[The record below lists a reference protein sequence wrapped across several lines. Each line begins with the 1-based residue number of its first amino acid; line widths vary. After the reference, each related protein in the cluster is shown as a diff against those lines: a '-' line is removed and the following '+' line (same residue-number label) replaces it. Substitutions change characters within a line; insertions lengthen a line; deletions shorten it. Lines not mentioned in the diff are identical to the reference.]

1 MPLFVQSDLEALIPP
16 EWLVEALD
24 DDANGTVDAFTAA
37 QTWAEDRIKAKLGP
51 RYGLPLPTGTVIDAV
66 LKDIA
71 VMLGVKACYAR
82 RPSTKIGEDLAK
94 DIGRAQDALDA
105 LASGTHPLSPGLEP
119 VKAPAV
125 ILSEAALSYHDGLN
139 A

>member
-1 MPLFVQSDLEALIPP
+1 MPLFVQSDLEALLPP
-16 EWLVEALD
+16 EWLTEALD

-37 QTWAEDRIKAKLGP
+37 YNWAAGRIEAKLGP

-66 LKDIA
+66 LKDIGI
-71 VMLGVKACYAR
+71 MLGVKACYAR
-82 RPSTKIGEDLAK
+82 RPSAKIGEDLAK
-94 DIGRAQDALDA
+94 DIARAQDALDA
-105 LASGTHPLSPGLEP
+105 LANGTHPLSPGLEP

-125 ILSEAALSYHDGLN
+125 IISEDARTHYDGLN

>member
-1 MPLFVQSDLEALIPP
+1 MPLFVQTDLEALLPP
-16 EWLVEALD
+16 EWLAEALD
-24 DDANGTVDAFTAA
+24 DDADGTVDAFAAA

-51 RYGLPLPTGTVIDAV
+51 RYGLPLPTGAVIDAV

-82 RPSTKIGEDLAK
+82 RPSAKIADDLAV
-94 DIGRAQDALDA
+94 DIKRAQDALDA

-125 ILSEAALSYHDGLN
+125 ILSETARSHHDGLN

>member
-1 MPLFVQSDLEALIPP
+1 MPLFVQSDLEALLPP
-16 EWLVEALD
+16 EWLTEALD

-37 QTWAEDRIKAKLGP
+37 YNWAAGRIEAKLGP

-66 LKDIA
+66 LKDIGI
-71 VMLGVKACYAR
+71 MLGVKACYAR
-82 RPSTKIGEDLAK
+82 RPSSKIGEDLAK
-94 DIGRAQDALDA
+94 DIARAQDALDA
-105 LASGTHPLSPGLEP
+105 LATGTHPLSPGLEP

-125 ILSEAALSYHDGLN
+125 IISEDARTHYDGLN